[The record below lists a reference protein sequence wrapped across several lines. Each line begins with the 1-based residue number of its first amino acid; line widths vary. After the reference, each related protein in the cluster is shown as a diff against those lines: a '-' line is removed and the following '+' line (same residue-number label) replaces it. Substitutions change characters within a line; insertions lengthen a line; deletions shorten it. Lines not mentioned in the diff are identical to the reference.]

1 MNNEAIQILR
11 TDNNGLT
18 TSKQEELL
26 LPGQPLYNSQKNYL
40 TIGHIEGSQVTPL
53 AKNKPITV
61 RELIG
66 YFDDNSGITATM
78 NNKYHIKPSNNKLEI
93 RNLSNSDNSG
103 IDITTSRTLTLN
115 SHNIEVSSDLLQIS
129 TRSNT
134 PNITITSKDQSTPT
148 VVISSSDHNQDIV
161 ALKIGDD
168 TPSEGKTSNFKL
180 KYIGTGSDKAN
191 YLKLTSQ
198 RYISTDSDEKKSD
211 FDVIVVSNT
220 NEADDA
226 EVKVCGTTTTNN
238 LVVVNGNVKDGID
251 LQLGEASLPGDR
263 AIWMSSV
270 FGTTVCDSHPAYSDT
285 TYLKYNTEN
294 GGTLTTP
301 KLVSQLGL
309 EVTSGGIKVITGG
322 VIVSSG
328 DSNFEGKLT
337 VKQAP
342 TVSENS
348 IDVVR
353 GHELYCMNNTLS
365 DVISNEVDELRGEI
379 AEGYFPKDEIV
390 VTENED
396 GTVNITIG

>member
-1 MNNEAIQILR
+1 M
-11 TDNNGLT
+11 
-18 TSKQEELL
+18 
-26 LPGQPLYNSQKNYL
+26 
-40 TIGHIEGSQVTPL
+40 
-53 AKNKPITV
+53 
-61 RELIG
+61 IG

-93 RNLSNSDNSG
+93 HNLSNSDNSG
-103 IDITTSRTLTLN
+103 IDITTSKTLTLKSSN
-115 SHNIEVSSDLLQIS
+115 NNFICDNINVLTKEDSTTLL
-129 TRSNT
+129 TVNT
-134 PNITITSKDQSTPT
+134 ESGKPNTTIISKDESTPT
-148 VVISSSDHNQDIV
+148 VVISSLNHNQDIV

-198 RYISTDSDEKKSD
+198 RYISTDSDEKKVD
-211 FDVIVVSNT
+211 VDVIVVSNT
-220 NEADDA
+220 NEADA

-251 LQLGEASLPGDR
+251 LQLGKASLPGDR

-270 FGTTVCDSHPAYSDT
+270 FDTTVCDSHPAYSDT
-285 TYLKYNTEN
+285 TQLKYNIED

-301 KLVSQLGL
+301 KLVSNLGL
-309 EVTSGGIKVITGG
+309 VVNSGG

-328 DSNFEGKLT
+328 DSNFNGKLT
-337 VKQAP
+337 VEQAP
-342 TVSENS
+342 TVDENS

-353 GHELYCMNNTLS
+353 GKELYNMNNTLS
-365 DVISNEVDELRGEI
+365 DAISNEVDQLRGEI